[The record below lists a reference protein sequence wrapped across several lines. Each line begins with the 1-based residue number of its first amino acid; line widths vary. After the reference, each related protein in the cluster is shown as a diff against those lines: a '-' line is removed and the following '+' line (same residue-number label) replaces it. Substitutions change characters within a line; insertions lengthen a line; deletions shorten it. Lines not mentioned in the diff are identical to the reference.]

1 MRGNAESF
9 KWARQPSYAGA
20 GWIPSWW
27 WARSSLG
34 AVGCGL
40 WADCYHQSLFE
51 AQPCVTALAVVIQR
65 PDLCDDFRGVGECF
79 PSEAADPPSLSLE

>member
-27 WARSSLG
+27 CARSS
-34 AVGCGL
+34 L

-51 AQPCVTALAVVIQR
+51 AQPCVTALAAVIQR
-65 PDLCDDFRGVGECF
+65 PDPCDDFRRVGESL

>member
-1 MRGNAESF
+1 MRS
-9 KWARQPSYAGA
+9 PSNGH
-20 GWIPSWW
+20 GSP
-27 WARSSLG
+27 RMQG
-34 AVGCGL
+34 QVGSHHGGVRDPRCGL

>member
-1 MRGNAESF
+1 MWGNAESF

-27 WARSSLG
+27 CARSS
-34 AVGCGL
+34 L

-51 AQPCVTALAVVIQR
+51 AQPCVTELAAVIQR
-65 PDLCDDFRGVGECF
+65 PDLCDDFRRVGESL

>member
-27 WARSSLG
+27 CARSSLW

-40 WADCYHQSLFE
+40 WADCYHQNLFE
-51 AQPCVTALAVVIQR
+51 AQLCVTALAAVIQR
-65 PDLCDDFRGVGECF
+65 PDLCDDFRRVGECV
-79 PSEAADPPSLSLE
+79 PPEAADPPTLSLE

>member
-27 WARSSLG
+27 CARSS
-34 AVGCGL
+34 L

-51 AQPCVTALAVVIQR
+51 AQPCVTELAAVIQR
-65 PDLCDDFRGVGECF
+65 PDLCDDFRRVGESL
-79 PSEAADPPSLSLE
+79 PSEAADPPTLSLE

>member
-27 WARSSLG
+27 CARSS
-34 AVGCGL
+34 L

-51 AQPCVTALAVVIQR
+51 AQPCVTALAAVIQR
-65 PDLCDDFRGVGECF
+65 PDLCDDFRRVGESL

>member
-1 MRGNAESF
+1 MGTAALVCRGRLDPIMVVCAILAVGCGL
-9 KWARQPSYAGA
+9 W
-20 GWIPSWW
+20 
-27 WARSSLG
+27 

-51 AQPCVTALAVVIQR
+51 AQPCVTALAAVIQR

>member
-27 WARSSLG
+27 CARSS
-34 AVGCGL
+34 L

-51 AQPCVTALAVVIQR
+51 AQPCVTELAAVIQR
-65 PDLCDDFRGVGECF
+65 PDLCDDFLGVGESL
-79 PSEAADPPSLSLE
+79 PSEAADPPALRFE

>member
-27 WARSSLG
+27 CARSSLW

-51 AQPCVTALAVVIQR
+51 AQPCVTELVASLQR
-65 PDLCDDFRGVGECF
+65 PDLCDDFLGVGESV
-79 PSEAADPPSLSLE
+79 PPEAADLPTLSFE